1 MRYCSNV
8 KWYCVVLKYIENNFK
23 EKRIPCDYRE
33 KIIIPKPMLFIFRI
47 SQKGEYYLNLND
59 KISSGS

>member
-1 MRYCSNV
+1 M
-8 KWYCVVLKYIENNFK
+8 
-23 EKRIPCDYRE
+23 PCDYRK
-33 KIIIPKPMLFIFRI
+33 KIITPKPMLFTFRI